1 VAEEVDAFSYNFCC
15 TVGSLV
21 RVHLLLP
28 PSLFVLGLVCV
39 VLALR
44 SNVYSQAFFLSL
56 SLISFLGVVFLLF
69 GGWRRRTAVG
79 VF

>member
-1 VAEEVDAFSYNFCC
+1 MRA
-15 TVGSLV
+15 
-21 RVHLLLP
+21 RLLLP

-44 SNVYSQAFFLSL
+44 SDVYSQGFFLSL
-56 SLISFLGVVFLLF
+56 SLVWFLGVVFLLF
-69 GGWRRRTAVG
+69 AGWRGRTVVG